1 MSNRGFTEAVP
12 LSLSSM
18 AHMTMPLEDGVLD
31 GLKQVL
37 QHTLL
42 SCVNYARAMHVPHD
56 WTFRDLTTSK
66 FAWEGMRCEEQPRD
80 LPASLTKLGFKHQY
94 PRNAFIYLKRYL
106 PHELTEE
113 QEREHVTKG
122 WTHTVGI
129 LGRVSLLYAT
139 QELMTPG
146 ELSGKECDED
156 TPPCVLYKVV
166 VEYRSLPAT
175 GNKTAVQA
183 EELSML
189 SFGGSVDD
197 DVKYGALASLYDDH
211 AKYVLEIYSVRGKKY
226 KFDLMDSTLSDG
238 TVPRL
243 PSKGGGGSA
252 ANSSGSGT
260 NGASAAEGN
269 SNSNSSG
276 GSGSGNATDPFV
288 KSLCV
293 TVTDHACTSNQ
304 EDQQYAV
311 TRIHLTMEGNLRL
324 SNALDSLPSF
334 HHIASKLQETFLS
347 LNHAPPEMATAS
359 PSGHTLLL
367 DPKEAGRV
375 YINGRYVTTWGNDPR
390 IGSHFP
396 ALFGM
401 DMHSIPYWHGRIFDY
416 EVFKRQY
423 GQLWQDILTDARL
436 LHMNIGGRL
445 LYRLMTGKDPESQQK
460 WKQQQQ
466 QQEEEELRNG
476 YDDDD
481 DDDDDSDNNGNYSD
495 NDNHHSRKHKKAK
508 TTATTESID
517 TDIDCL
523 ESQVI
528 QSSKYDPVGISAK
541 ALGTKF
547 KMEFGI
553 EAYGCLP
560 HECEWVN
567 DRLPGR
573 NPIAVPLRVIN
584 VLRRGGYFNVKRLSD
599 EIWFAESRKPKEGK
613 ESRVVDI
620 AIQLLEDA
628 GCADI
633 AAGHIVVFNGFGVTD
648 PVRLKGLVRYNA
660 AMRQY
665 HVNKELFSMNLTQ
678 ILQAGGIQQKMTPSS
693 SKGEVEERGFLLGF
707 HIAQEHPDGNV
718 MIRYLLRNRK

>member
-1 MSNRGFTEAVP
+1 MTNRGFTEAVP

-18 AHMTMPLEDGVLD
+18 AHMTLPLEEGVLD

-42 SCVNYARAMHVPHD
+42 SCVNYARAIHPPHV
-56 WTFRDLTTSK
+56 WTFRDLTTSQ
-66 FAWEGMRCEEQPRD
+66 FAWEGNSVGSGDASGADAAAAAAAAAASEELPPRD

-94 PRNAFIYLKRYL
+94 PRNCFIYLKQGL
-106 PHELTEE
+106 PEGLTKE
-113 QEREHVTKG
+113 QELEHIQKG
-122 WTHTVGI
+122 WTHQPGI

-139 QELMTPG
+139 QQLMTPG
-146 ELSGKECDED
+146 ELSGKEVDED
-156 TPPCVLYKVV
+156 TPPCVLYKVL

-175 GNKTAVQA
+175 GSKSAVQA

-226 KFDLMDSTLSDG
+226 KFDLMDATLSDG

-243 PSKGGGGSA
+243 PSKPA
-252 ANSSGSGT
+252 AGT
-260 NGASAAEGN
+260 NNKNGTSDNGTG
-269 SNSNSSG
+269 SKVSSD
-276 GSGSGNATDPFV
+276 SPENRSDPFV

-293 TVTDHACTSNQ
+293 TVTDHACTSKQ

-311 TRIHLTMEGNLRL
+311 TRIHLTMEGNLR
-324 SNALDSLPSF
+324 SSLEKLPRFDYVST
-334 HHIASKLQETFLS
+334 KLQETFLS

-367 DPKEAGRV
+367 DPREAGKV
-375 YINGRYVTTWGNDPR
+375 YINGRYVTTWGTDPR

-416 EVFKRQY
+416 EVLKRQY
-423 GQLWQDILTDARL
+423 AQMWQDILIDARL
-436 LHMNIGGRL
+436 MPMNIGGRL
-445 LYRLMTGKDPESQQK
+445 LYRLMTGSDPVKED
-460 WKQQQQ
+460 
-466 QQEEEELRNG
+466 E
-476 YDDDD
+476 DDDE
-481 DDDDDSDNNGNYSD
+481 NNEN
-495 NDNHHSRKHKKAK
+495 AP
-508 TTATTESID
+508 EVVEPMD
-517 TDIDCL
+517 TGIDCL

-528 QSSKYDPVGISAK
+528 QSGKFDPVGISAK

-547 KMEFGI
+547 KMEFG
-553 EAYGCLP
+553 EDGYPCLP
-560 HECEWVN
+560 HEIDWVK

-573 NPIAVPLRVIN
+573 TPVACPLRVIN

-599 EIWFAESRKPKEGK
+599 EIWFAESRKAKEGEEATLVQNAVK
-613 ESRVVDI
+613 MLEESGCSDVTAEHVVI
-620 AIQLLEDA
+620 
-628 GCADI
+628 
-633 AAGHIVVFNGFGVTD
+633 FSGVGVSD
-648 PVRLKGLVRYNA
+648 PVRLKGLVRFNRS
-660 AMRQY
+660 MRQY
-665 HVNKELFSMNLTQ
+665 HVNEHFLNMDIASIVKNGKESEDE
-678 ILQAGGIQQKMTPSS
+678 GDKKMAATPSAE
-693 SKGEVEERGFLLGF
+693 GESQDRAFLLGL

-718 MIRYLLRNRK
+718 LIRYLLRNRRK